1 MPKIQ
6 TSCPNCNNPIAAE
19 IQQVIDTGKT
29 PQLKDLLL
37 SGGLNLANCQ
47 ICGFQ
52 GQLPIPIV
60 YHDPKKDL
68 LLTYTP
74 SDLGKTMEERE
85 ATLAPLLKKVID
97 NLDPKDRKG
106 YLFQPKS
113 MMSINNL
120 VKNVLLE
127 DGITEEM
134 IQEQQDKMQLLDLLF
149 SQEGES
155 LRTTIKENNQKIDRE
170 FFALFAEI
178 AQRIISSQDEKSI
191 KKVQEVQEI
200 LLEESDIGK
209 EIHSE
214 TKEIQAATQSLEALG
229 KNLTR
234 DSLLEVF
241 INAPSL
247 ERIRALTS
255 LIRPAID
262 YEFFQMFTERIED
275 SGDNIRKELI
285 EKRNLMLKLTQE
297 IDNQVQERVNS
308 AKLNIEA
315 IIAADS
321 IESEL
326 LNNIDNIDQFFVQ
339 ALSGEIEIAERDKD
353 IGRKG
358 KLEELLNKIQEIST
372 PAELRILDQLLTIVD
387 DSEELEKSIIS
398 MAEESRAKIGDY
410 LVSVISNYEEQINSA
425 SGNEDKELTDNLTK
439 LKTIHNIVLKISMK
453 MKFSGE

>member
-37 SGGLNLANCQ
+37 SGGLNVAHCQ
-47 ICGFQ
+47 NCGFQ

-60 YHDPKKDL
+60 YHDPKKEL

-74 SDLGKTMEERE
+74 PDLGKTMEEKE
-85 ATLAPLLKKVID
+85 ATLAPLLKEVID
-97 NLDPKDRKG
+97 NLEPKDRKG
-106 YLFQPKS
+106 YLFQPMS

-127 DGITEEM
+127 DGITEGM

-149 SQEGES
+149 SQDGES
-155 LRTTIKENNQKIDRE
+155 LKTVIKENNKKIDRE
-170 FFALFAEI
+170 FFALFTEI

-209 EIHSE
+209 EIYSE
-214 TKEIQAATQSLEALG
+214 TKEIQAATKSLEALG

-241 INAPSL
+241 INAPSM

-255 LIRPAID
+255 LVRPAMD
-262 YEFFQMFTERIED
+262 YEFFQMFTERIEG
-275 SGDNIRKELI
+275 SGDDIRKELI

-308 AKLNIEA
+308 AKLNIEE

-326 LNNIDNIDQFFVQ
+326 LENLNIVDQFFVQ
-339 ALSGEIEIAERDKD
+339 ALSGEIEIADRDKD
-353 IGRKG
+353 IDRKG
-358 KLEELLNKIQEIST
+358 KLEELLKKIQELST
-372 PAELRILDQLLTIVD
+372 PTELRILDQLLTIID
-387 DSEELEKSIIS
+387 DSDDLEKSITS
-398 MAEESRAKIGDY
+398 LDEESRTKISDY
-410 LVSVISNYEEQINSA
+410 LVSVINNYEEQINNA
-425 SGNEDKELTDNLTK
+425 SENEGKELMDNLTK
-439 LKTIHNIVLKISMK
+439 LKTIYNIILKTSMK
-453 MKFSGE
+453 MKFSGD

>member
-209 EIHSE
+209 EIYSE
-214 TKEIQAATQSLEALG
+214 TKEIQAATKSLEALG